1 MAVDDEGLLLATGEL
16 NDYCTVA
23 VGGIYTVIRSK
34 APSSIAQIG
43 DNNYFCIGIYNGEQ
57 ARTEVEVC
65 EPPNFQ
71 MAECMSFCM
80 PDTSPTESQPPFDL
94 KPRH

>member
-1 MAVDDEGLLLATGEL
+1 
-16 NDYCTVA
+16 
-23 VGGIYTVIRSK
+23 VIRSK

-71 MAECMSFCM
+71 MAECMLPRMTAFCYGHGL
-80 PDTSPTESQPPFDL
+80 S
-94 KPRH
+94 